1 MLTVARNARH
11 DALVFPQFGYDR
23 CVSIDPI
30 ATSTTIA
37 QTYGF
42 APAFALPAAVPI
54 TFEAIAKHPDIVTGV
69 TPIGEIVRSREFP
82 SFIIDEYA

>member
-1 MLTVARNARH
+1 MRGTT
-11 DALVFPQFGYDR
+11 R
-23 CVSIDPI
+23 CVSPQSGYETCVNIDPI

-54 TFEAIAKHPDIVTGV
+54 TYQAIAKHPDIVTGV
-69 TPIGEIVRSREFP
+69 TPIGEIVRAREFP

>member
-1 MLTVARNARH
+1 MFVT
-11 DALVFPQFGYDR
+11 
-23 CVSIDPI
+23 IDPI

-42 APAFALPAAVPI
+42 APAFALPAAAPVTYDAI
-54 TFEAIAKHPDIVTGV
+54 TGHPDIVTGV
-69 TPIGEIVRSREFP
+69 TLIGAIVRTREFP